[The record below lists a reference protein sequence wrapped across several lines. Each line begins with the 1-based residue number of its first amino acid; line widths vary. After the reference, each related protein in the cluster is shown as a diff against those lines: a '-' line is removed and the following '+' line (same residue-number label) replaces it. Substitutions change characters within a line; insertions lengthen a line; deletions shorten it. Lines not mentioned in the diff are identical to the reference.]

1 MSRAAQTTRMV
12 EHVAQREHRAEL
24 SLHYARAF
32 GMLSGI
38 VDSIALAAAL
48 GNGEGVA
55 RNIERAVT
63 FLEDWRADQDERPSF
78 ARLHGEGAH

>member
-1 MSRAAQTTRMV
+1 MV
-12 EHVAQREHRAEL
+12 EHVAQREHCAEL
-24 SLHYARAF
+24 SLRYARAF

-48 GNGEGVA
+48 GNGEGLA

-63 FLEDWRADQDERPSF
+63 FLEDWRANQDERPSF
-78 ARLHGEGAH
+78 ARLHSEEAH

>member
-1 MSRAAQTTRMV
+1 MSRTAQTARMA
-12 EHVAQREHRAEL
+12 EHIADREYRAEL

-63 FLEDWRADQDERPSF
+63 FLEDWRADHDERPSF
-78 ARLHGEGAH
+78 ARQHSEEAF